1 MVVMVRD
8 DATDTLHVVDSSRIL
23 TVTFYDGLEDADVVI
38 DGGTV
43 VGVTFDSGIDA
54 VVAMALGEGGGQED
68 VSKLRETTRE
78 AVERGLRE

>member
-8 DATDTLHVVDSSRIL
+8 DATDALHVVDSSRIL
-23 TVTFYDGLEDADVVI
+23 TVTFYDGFEDADVVI

-43 VGVTFDSGIDA
+43 VNVTFDSGIDA
-54 VVAMALGEGGGQED
+54 AVAMALGGGDCHED
-68 VSKLRETTRE
+68 VSKLREATRE